1 MTTAYPLSWPAGRP
15 RTPAHQRKRS
25 TFSSNGY
32 ELTLADARVRLQD
45 ELERLG
51 ATSIIL
57 SSNIELRL
65 DGLPR
70 SGRPAP
76 QDVGVALYF
85 QLNGRDTVFAC
96 DRWDRAPDNIAAIA
110 KHIEALRGM
119 DRWGVGSIEQAFA
132 GYQALPSPVRT
143 APLYWAWLLGVAEDA
158 SDQEIDAAWR
168 EKMRTAHP
176 DRGGSAEEAQR
187 LNAAR
192 AEGKRRS

>member
-32 ELTLADARVRLQD
+32 ELTVADARVRLQD

-51 ATSIIL
+51 ATNVIL

-96 DRWDRAPDNIAAIA
+96 DRWDRAPDNIAAIV

-119 DRWGVGSIEQAFA
+119 DRWGVGSIKQAFA
-132 GYQALPSPVRT
+132 GYQALPSPEQWWQV
-143 APLYWAWLLGVAEDA
+143 LDISLSA
-158 SDQEIDAAWR
+158 SPDEIDQAWR
-168 EKMRTAHP
+168 SKMRTAHP
-176 DRGGSAEEAQR
+176 DHGGTAAAAQR

-192 AEGKRRS
+192 DQGKRQA